1 MDEFEKEARK
11 IFQNFT
17 VNRGIVKH
25 DYSIQPER
33 DERASKYNLHTR
45 LILVCQS
52 ATSSLSFSL
61 LVLKQRVNRIF
72 IFHIFQRALRA
83 YSKNPFLSI
92 LFNIFRLFHVVLKD
106 NFRYQ
111 DLQNISGFF
120 FHIGYVIEIN
130 SILVKIRNEIFLT
143 RGKNRKSRIRFLTRK
158 L

>member
-1 MDEFEKEARK
+1 MDEFEKGTRK

-33 DERASKYNLHTR
+33 DERANKYNLHTR

-52 ATSSLSFSL
+52 ATSPLSFSL
-61 LVLKQRVNRIF
+61 LELKQRINRIF

-83 YSKNPFLSI
+83 YSKKPFFLI
-92 LFNIFRLFHVVLKD
+92 LFNIFRLFHFGLKD

-111 DLQNISGFF
+111 ESSNISFF
-120 FHIGYVIEIN
+120 LPYVIEIN
-130 SILVKIRNEIFLT
+130 SSSTLEKIRSEIFLT
-143 RGKNRKSRIRFLTRK
+143 SN
-158 L
+158 